1 MAIARID
8 IRGSRPQ
15 YNSDRL
21 VLDRDYVSTQHL
33 NYREFALLVNSQ
45 QVSRPENHAWLDRLA
60 ERVMDDMYLTCRYD
74 IPSHVLHLLRKGTN
88 NRQVSVMLASN
99 RLKQRGIVRQLRKY
113 VDQYSLNHRQTIDL
127 LEECVLLFG
136 EELNNPALFALMPE
150 PGQYST
156 PLWLAIRHVCADAG
170 IEIFI
175 GDSYHGL
182 PTYLET
188 YVKRI

>member
-60 ERVMDDMYLTCRYD
+60 GRFMDDMHLTCRYD
-74 IPSHVLHLLRKGTN
+74 IPSHVLQLLRKGTSI
-88 NRQVSVMLASN
+88 RQVSVMLAAN
-99 RLKQRGIVRQLRKY
+99 RLKQRGATYHLKNY
-113 VDQYSLNHRQTIDL
+113 VSAYSLDYRQTIDV

-136 EELNNPALFALMPE
+136 EELNNPALFALVPE
-150 PGQYST
+150 PRQFSI
-156 PLWLAIRHVCADAG
+156 PVWMAIRHICGDAG
-170 IEIFI
+170 IELFT
-175 GDSYHGL
+175 GESYAGL

-188 YVKRI
+188 YVRRI

>member
-1 MAIARID
+1 MAIAHID
-8 IRGSRPQ
+8 IRSSRPQ

-21 VLDRDYVSTQHL
+21 VLDRYYAVSKHL
-33 NYREFALLVNSQ
+33 NYREFALVVNSH

-60 ERVMDDMYLTCRYD
+60 ERVMDDMGLTCRYD
-74 IPSHVLHLLRKGTN
+74 IPSHVLQLVRKGSN
-88 NRQVSVMLASN
+88 IRQVSVMLAAN
-99 RLKQRGIVRQLRKY
+99 RLKQRGIVKQLRKY
-113 VDQYSLNHRQTIDL
+113 VDHYMLDYRQTIDL

-156 PLWLAIRHVCADAG
+156 PLWLAIRHICADAG
-170 IEIFI
+170 IELFI

-188 YVKRI
+188 YVRRI